1 MNGKVIAIAA
11 ALAVCAALAG
21 CAGEQ
26 SETVSETG
34 ASVSTVT
41 SSVALEMETTSLTTS
56 LTTAETEKTTV
67 SETEETVQTEAV
79 PKVEVSD
86 LKAISGEKLY
96 FTPECK
102 IINDFIYENEE
113 DFPEPEHITLA
124 RKAVFACE
132 ECMDFIN
139 QYNDEMAETADNYEK
154 IVLIEAEE
162 DLPLEIG
169 ACYDFDGD
177 GENESVVSLD
187 MSPTPGWFMGDGA
200 IFYID
205 GENIFC
211 LSHGYGSAYCSVH
224 AFDFGSKT
232 YIEIIEYA
240 GATTEVSTV
249 YCTDNGTL
257 EPVIDCG
264 ASGWITYWN
273 GVFYYRVKYEF
284 ADYPIVFCEDGKFMQ
299 LGIKGITKED
309 FTAHFENGQE
319 YLDCLKADGNTVT
332 VIYTMG
338 YYRYQ
343 VDTDNESIAFYIGK
357 DGDTV
362 VGNAVRD
369 NIASHIYDSSLTE
382 EIDYS
387 IDVSKLDVIPYSK

>member
-1 MNGKVIAIAA
+1 MNGKIIAVAA
-11 ALAVCAALAG
+11 ALVICAALAG
-21 CAGEQ
+21 CAEER
-26 SETVSETG
+26 SETVSETV
-34 ASVSTVT
+34 AAVSAVT
-41 SSVALEMETTSLTTS
+41 SSAASETESETTSLTTNR
-56 LTTAETEKTTV
+56 TDT
-67 SETEETVQTEAV
+67 ETEETVQTEAV
-79 PKVEVSD
+79 QKIEVSD
-86 LKAISGEKLY
+86 LKAVYGEKLY
-96 FTPECK
+96 STPECK

-113 DFPEPEHITLA
+113 DFPAPEHIALA

-139 QYNDEMAETADNYEK
+139 QYNDEMAEADDKYEK
-154 IVLIEAEE
+154 IVLIKTEE

-187 MSPTPGWFMGDGA
+187 MSPAPGWFMGDGA

-211 LSHGYGSAYCSVH
+211 LSHGYGSAYCSVR
-224 AFDFGSKT
+224 AFDFGTKT
-232 YIEIIEYA
+232 YIGVTEYA
-240 GATTEVSTV
+240 GATTEVCTV

-284 ADYPIVFCEDGKFMQ
+284 ADYPIVFCNDGKFRQ
-299 LGIKGITKED
+299 LGIREITEED
-309 FTAHFENGQE
+309 FSDHLENGRE
-319 YLDCLKADGNTVT
+319 YLDYLKSEKNVT
-332 VIYTMG
+332 GIYTMG

-343 VDTDNESIAFYIGK
+343 IDFDDGFIGFYI
-357 DGDTV
+357 DED
-362 VGNAVRD
+362 GNATENAVYYEFPVH
-369 NIASHIYDSSLTE
+369 NWPLTE
-382 EIDYS
+382 EFDYD